1 MSGKVQEIATLAAWV
16 AGGTLVG
23 LGVGMLYAPRTGS
36 DTRRAIVRHA
46 KRAQIEAIRVG
57 RAVQS
62 GVAEMKKSIV
72 AKHDGQPIG
81 AAA

>member
-1 MSGKVQEIATLAAWV
+1 MSGNGQEIAKLAAWV

-23 LGVGMLYAPRTGS
+23 VGLGMLFAPRSGE
-36 DTRRAIVRHA
+36 DTRRAVVRQA

-62 GVAEMKKSIV
+62 GVSEMKKQF
-72 AKHDGQPIG
+72 AGKRETQLIG
-81 AAA
+81 EAA

>member
-1 MSGKVQEIATLAAWV
+1 MSGNSREWAQLAAWV

-23 LGVGMLYAPRTGS
+23 VGLGLLFAPRAGTE
-36 DTRRAIVRHA
+36 TRRAVARQA

-62 GVAEMKKSIV
+62 GVNETKKHL
-72 AKHDGQPIG
+72 ATKHERPVKQ
-81 AAA
+81 AA